1 MAVMGAVHNGDD
13 KHEVFVSVYG
23 GGLNPHGVAYV
34 ELRSTAGVHAAFSVP
49 SVSELKFLI
58 EDLQHALKQAKGV
71 RAGPRQVEADER
83 VRAALAGVQ
92 TTTMAD
98 VCQIMGWPADTA
110 GMMKTGGVLRS
121 LGFVKHRQRTDGVL
135 HRVWVRE

>member
-49 SVSELKFLI
+49 SVSELKF
-58 EDLQHALKQAKGV
+58 
-71 RAGPRQVEADER
+71 
-83 VRAALAGVQ
+83 
-92 TTTMAD
+92 
-98 VCQIMGWPADTA
+98 
-110 GMMKTGGVLRS
+110 
-121 LGFVKHRQRTDGVL
+121 
-135 HRVWVRE
+135 